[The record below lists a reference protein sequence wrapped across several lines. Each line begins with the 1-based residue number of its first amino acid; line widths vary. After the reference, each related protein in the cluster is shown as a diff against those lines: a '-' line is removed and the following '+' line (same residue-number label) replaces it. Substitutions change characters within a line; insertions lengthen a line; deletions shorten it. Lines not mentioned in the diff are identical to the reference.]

1 MARRSVG
8 NRSFRLRPFEWTLSL
23 SLGDVCGGTR
33 LSSLGSR
40 SFIHSLSGDG
50 DVRLSL
56 SSLSVLFCLS
66 VHLRSPASSYELFTF
81 AFAFAFSSS
90 TSAPN
95 THTVFLPVHVSLT
108 VSVFRFTER
117 TAVPSVL
124 CSVFAYR
131 LIRCVNCLKCA
142 QLNCAVLLRVLS
154 LSLSTLIIDAP
165 KYSQFCKCFASTS
178 ELSSSPTELTNSAA
192 SFG

>member
-56 SSLSVLFCLS
+56 SLLCLFCS
-66 VHLRSPASSYELFTF
+66 VCLFTC
-81 AFAFAFSSS
+81 AHLLLLMNSVPSPSPSS
-90 TSAPN
+90 PQFLLQ
-95 THTVFLPVHVSLT
+95 TVFLPVHVSLT

-117 TAVPSVL
+117 TAVLCCALCLPIDWFVVWTVWSVPNL
-124 CSVFAYR
+124 TVRFYFEFSLYADHRRSQVLPVLQVF
-131 LIRCVNCLKCA
+131 
-142 QLNCAVLLRVLS
+142 
-154 LSLSTLIIDAP
+154 
-165 KYSQFCKCFASTS
+165 CFYFWIN
-178 ELSSSPTELTNSAA
+178 SSSPTELLNLLHLLGK
-192 SFG
+192 F